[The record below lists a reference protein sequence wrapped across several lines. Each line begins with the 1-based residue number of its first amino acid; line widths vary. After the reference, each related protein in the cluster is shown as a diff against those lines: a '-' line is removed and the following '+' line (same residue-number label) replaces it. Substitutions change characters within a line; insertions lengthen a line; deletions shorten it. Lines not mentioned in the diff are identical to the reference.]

1 MADIFGVFHFLRPL
15 WLLTLVPLALIWW
28 QVRWQKTRD
37 EILSEGIAPHL
48 ARALTVGL
56 NEGRRVFPIDG
67 VALTLG
73 LLVLAV
79 AGPTWSRVANPL
91 LAQTAP
97 MAVVLKVSP
106 SMENIDVQPTRLK
119 RASFKILDLIERRAG
134 AQTALIAYAGSAHR
148 VTPLTEDPNILR
160 SYLSGLAPDMMPEP
174 GDRADQALAIAQTEL
189 DGSDTPGAIL
199 FVLDD
204 LSPGN
209 VNAFTTAAADRP
221 PVIFFVVGGPTVQ
234 LPQMDRIEN
243 SSVVNISP
251 DDTDL
256 NRIEREV
263 LSAYREAVLEDTRQD
278 WEDKG
283 WVFAWPT
290 LLLFLP
296 WFRRGWT
303 MRWALATLLVSS
315 VSTPAQAEGW
325 RDWFLTLDQ
334 QGQIEMNNKDFS
346 RAADLFQD
354 PVQRAFALLRA
365 GRYEEAA
372 KAYSFIE
379 TAAAANGEGVALLRN
394 RKYRAGV
401 RAFEKALERD
411 PNNSTAAANLEVAR
425 AIVDYVEQAQLASD
439 TGEETGIGADEI
451 VYDNESGQGDDMLI
465 EQETSDG
472 TAQGL
477 STEDWMRAV
486 DTQVGDFLA
495 TRFLLEN
502 ARRSE

>member
-1 MADIFGVFHFLRPL
+1 MADLLGVFHFLRPV
-15 WLLTLVPLALIWW
+15 WLLTIVPLTLIWW
-28 QVRWQKTRD
+28 RIRLQKTRD
-37 EILSEGIAPHL
+37 DPLSEGIAPHL

-56 NEGRRVFPIDG
+56 HQGRNIYPIDG

-73 LLVLAV
+73 LLVV
-79 AGPTWSRVANPL
+79 AASGPTWSRVANPL

-97 MAVVLKVSP
+97 LAVVLKVTP

-119 RASFKILDLIERRAG
+119 RASFKILDLVERRAG
-134 AQTALIAYAGSAHR
+134 AASALIAYAGSAHR
-148 VTPLTEDPNILR
+148 VTPLTEDPNILKT
-160 SYLSGLAPDMMPEP
+160 YLSGLAPDMMPQP
-174 GDRADQALAIAQTEL
+174 GDRADQALDLARGEL
-189 DGSDTPGAIL
+189 ERSDTPGAIL

-204 LSPGN
+204 LAPGN
-209 VNAFTTAAADRP
+209 VNAFNASAADRP
-221 PVIFFVVGGPTVQ
+221 PVIFFVVGGPSVE
-234 LPQMDRIEN
+234 LPQIERIEN
-243 SSVVNISP
+243 SAVVNISP

-256 NRIEREV
+256 NRIEKEV
-263 LSAYREAVLEDTRQD
+263 MSAYREALLEDTRQD

-283 WVFAWPT
+283 WLLAWVA

-303 MRWALATLLVSS
+303 MRWVLAILLVGS
-315 VSTPAQAEGW
+315 VNRPAQADGW
-325 RDWFLTLDQ
+325 RDGFLTPDQ
-334 QGQIEMNNKDFS
+334 QGQIAMNNKDYTS
-346 RAADLFQD
+346 AADLFQD
-354 PVQRAFALLRA
+354 PQQRAFALLRA
-365 GRYEEAA
+365 GRYQEAA
-372 KAYSFIE
+372 NAYSFIE
-379 TAAAANGEGVALLRN
+379 TAVGANGEGVALLRN

-411 PNNSTAAANLEVAR
+411 PGDTSVAANLEVAR
-425 AIVDYVEQAQLASD
+425 AIVEYVEKAQLASD

-451 VYDNESGQGDDMLI
+451 LYDNESGQGDDFNVG
-465 EQETSDG
+465 QGASDDPG
-472 TAQGL
+472 QGL